1 MDWTQSTEPM
11 RLFITHS
18 RPDCMRLK
26 TVRVT
31 TREDTG

>member
-1 MDWTQSTEPM
+1 M

>member
-1 MDWTQSTEPM
+1 MDWTQSTESM
-11 RLFITHS
+11 RLFISHNRTN
-18 RPDCMRLK
+18 CMRLK